1 MATVYAKID
10 FLHKQCMTFVSERE
24 QRLIKSNIKRL
35 YVSVDRQEYI
45 VNWTRRED
53 KRNIK
58 LSAIGSADNE
68 TGYVFQMNLNYDP
81 CISPIEIEENA
92 LSVND
97 YNAQYAY
104 RKHARFWL
112 NGDYK
117 ESVKN
122 SRSKRQ
128 MDHL

>member
-1 MATVYAKID
+1 
-10 FLHKQCMTFVSERE
+10 MTFVSERE

-68 TGYVFQMNLNYDP
+68 TGYVFQMNLNYD
-81 CISPIEIEENA
+81 
-92 LSVND
+92 LM
-97 YNAQYAY
+97 
-104 RKHARFWL
+104 WL
-112 NGDYK
+112 YLTGHNNLK
-117 ESVKN
+117 
-122 SRSKRQ
+122 
-128 MDHL
+128 